1 MKIIVALLFMC
12 TFVFSKVYYSKVE
25 PYEVRTLASN
35 VSGIVLYTDEN
46 MIGKKLSNKNFIT
59 IDSEIDEDELK
70 AVRQKL
76 LYQKNTLLLD
86 KKVLQNLA
94 QNLQR
99 KRENYQTI
107 KDLKIKSRI
116 DKDKE
121 FYDLVSS
128 ENLYL
133 STQKE
138 INNLKINIADLVLKK
153 EQLLKNLKDKN
164 IKAKDFVLYAIS
176 VKPGQAV
183 NIATPLA
190 KVADTSKGLLTIYL
204 DKEDLFHLKN
214 KIIYINSKK
223 TKYKISRVLYIA
235 DEKNLSKYKAQIIV
249 KTPKVFSKLEKIELK
264 ESSNEK

>member
-1 MKIIVALLFMC
+1 MKIIVVLLFMC
-12 TFVFSKVYYSKVE
+12 TLAFSKVYYAKVE
-25 PYEVRTLASN
+25 PYEIRTLASN
-35 VSGIVLYTDEN
+35 VSGIVLFTDEN
-46 MIGKKLSNKNFIT
+46 MIGKRLFDKNFIT
-59 IDSEIDEDELK
+59 IDSQIDEDELES
-70 AVRQKL
+70 VRQKL
-76 LYQKNTLLLD
+76 LYQKNTLILD
-86 KKVLQNLA
+86 ENVLKNLA
-94 QNLQR
+94 QTLQR
-99 KRENYQTI
+99 KREHYQKI
-107 KDLKIKSRI
+107 KDLKIKSRV

-138 INNLKINIADLVLKK
+138 INNLKINIADLVLRK
-153 EQLLKNLKDKN
+153 EQLLKNIKDKN
-164 IKAKDFVLYAIS
+164 IRAKGFVLYAIS
-176 VKPGQAV
+176 VKPGQVV
-183 NIATPLA
+183 NVSTPLA

-204 DKEDLFHLKN
+204 DKEDLLHLHN

-223 TKYKISRVLYIA
+223 TQYKISRVLYIA